1 MGIVRFT
8 LFLIWRCFPENPA
21 KAMARLS
28 LSYGV
33 AQIAAPAM
41 AGYIAA
47 ATGSYRGALIVA
59 AAVMGVGMVLLQ
71 MLRREGK

>member
-1 MGIVRFT
+1 
-8 LFLIWRCFPENPA
+8 A
-21 KAMARLS
+21 KAMARMT

-47 ATGSYRGALIVA
+47 ATGSYRGALTMA
-59 AAVMGVGMVLLQ
+59 AAFMIADMVLLEL
-71 MLRREGK
+71 LRRTDTMPDASAGH